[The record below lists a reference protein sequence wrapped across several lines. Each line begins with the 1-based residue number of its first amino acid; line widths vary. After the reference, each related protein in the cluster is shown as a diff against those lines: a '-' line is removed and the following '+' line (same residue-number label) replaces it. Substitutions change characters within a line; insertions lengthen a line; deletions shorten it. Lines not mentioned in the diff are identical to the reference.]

1 LETVDSRRVLALI
14 RRQADGLA
22 NRLELLSEADWTRP
36 TACPEWSIADLVAH
50 LSSGIVV
57 QRRAIENGLRG
68 DTSPAY
74 RDTAARA
81 VWTESKQNLPPH
93 KKASDLRDEMQGL
106 LALFDGLTPADL
118 DKAAWHAAGPQP
130 IRWFLLQRL
139 GETMI
144 HRGDVLDGLHE
155 AFDYPPDESEL
166 LVSSYLARLPRL
178 LHRENCG
185 GLRETIVFRGVGTLT
200 ILDGRADYRAAA
212 EAAHPDLVLE
222 ARPSVL
228 LRISTGRLHPMDAVK
243 EQLLAVSGDAGLVA
257 NWHEMFR
264 PL

>member
-1 LETVDSRRVLALI
+1 WA
-14 RRQADGLA
+14 
-22 NRLELLSEADWTRP
+22 RP
-36 TACPEWSIADLVAH
+36 TACPEWSVADLIAH

-74 RDTAARA
+74 RDSAERAAL
-81 VWTESKQNLPPH
+81 TESKQNLPPH
-93 KKASDLRDEMQGL
+93 KKASDFRDEMHAL
-106 LALFDGLTPADL
+106 LALFDGLTPAEL
-118 DKAAWHAAGPQP
+118 DKPAWHAAGAKP

-144 HRGDVLDGLHE
+144 HRGDVLEGLHE
-155 AFDYPPDESEL
+155 AFDYPPDASQL

-178 LHRENCG
+178 LYRGNCG
-185 GLRETIVFRGVGTLT
+185 GLHETIVFRGVGTLT
-200 ILDGRADYRAAA
+200 ILEGNADYQDAAD
-212 EAAHPDLVLE
+212 AASADLVLE
-222 ARPSVL
+222 ARRSVL

-243 EQLLAVSGDAGLVA
+243 QQLLAVRGDTGLIA
-257 NWHEMFR
+257 NWHEIFR